1 MKILAI
7 ETSCDETAVAIL
19 ECSGTPKDGV
29 NFRVGANIIHSQVAI
44 HQEYGGVFP
53 SLAKREHS
61 RNLVPV
67 LKQALQKNELV
78 ISDFRFQISDLKKQK
93 IEKILDR
100 EPELLEQFLRYIPTI
115 EKPNVDA
122 IAVTYGPGLEPA
134 LWVGINFAKALA
146 LVWDVPIIPINHMEG
161 HFFSA
166 LLKKNDTI
174 PDIQHTTYNI
184 QKIHFPLLALL
195 VSGGHTEL
203 VVSRDW
209 LSYERIGETRDD
221 AAGEA
226 FDKVARML
234 GLPYP
239 GGPAIAREAARFQR
253 QETRDK
259 GHVVRFPRPMKDSGD
274 FGFSFSGLKTAVLYA
289 LKGRGRT
296 PALVAEFAYEF
307 QEAVTDVL
315 VSKTIRAAKEYD
327 VRAVLLGGGVS
338 ANTRLK
344 DALGEKLAAHDPDI
358 RFAAAPR
365 EFTGD
370 NAVMIGVAAY
380 LHAVLNQQKYD
391 PGEITAQGTLRM

>member
-7 ETSCDETAVAIL
+7 ETSCDEPAVALL
-19 ECSGTPKDGV
+19 ECAGDPRDGAASFSV
-29 NFRVGANIIHSQVAI
+29 HANIILSQVAL
-44 HQEYGGVFP
+44 HAEYGGVFP

-93 IEKILDR
+93 IEKILER
-100 EPELLEQFLRYIPTI
+100 EPELLEQFLKYIPTI
-115 EKPNVDA
+115 EKPDVDA

-134 LWVGINFAKALA
+134 LCVRVNFAKALA

-174 PDIQHTTYNI
+174 PDIQPTTYNI

-203 VVSRDW
+203 VLSRDW

-234 GLPYP
+234 GLEYP
-239 GGPAIAREAARFQR
+239 GGPAIAAEAAKIQNPKSKIRNI
-253 QETRDK
+253 K
-259 GHVVRFPRPMKDSGD
+259 LPRPMLNSSD
-274 FGFSFSGLKTAVLYA
+274 FDFSFSGLKTAVLYA
-289 LKGRGRT
+289 LKGRERT
-296 PALVAEFAYEF
+296 PALVQEFAYEF

-315 VSKTIRAAKEYD
+315 TEKTVRAANEYGA
-327 VRAVLLGGGVS
+327 RSVLLGGGVS

-358 RFAAAPR
+358 RFAAAPH

-380 LHAVLNQQKYD
+380 LHMVLNPQKYD
-391 PGEITAQGTLRM
+391 PGEMTAQGTLRM